1 MTIGERAGACGRR
14 DRARGSRGLGRESRG
29 RVGRR
34 LVAPRSPA
42 SVRHVRLDEL
52 RLDLG
57 PRVSSEI
64 GKGTRG
70 KSARVRTVRP
80 GRRGLSERARRRHRR
95 WMRRSAVTAAT
106 RGVRLTVRQGT
117 ERARLSIIV
126 RRLEK
131 NDRRAKQNIWHF
143 VDSGRR
149 SFSHSSMRCVVLY
162 NTSTRSHASP
172 PTTQPRPSRAH
183 SCVPATAASR
193 VWCASSPS
201 APVVSSR
208 RRSNYFPAL
217 RRPRSPSA

>member
-1 MTIGERAGACGRR
+1 MREGRE
-14 DRARGSRGLGRESRG
+14 GLGASRVDASGDASTPRG
-29 RVGRR
+29 RPRR
-34 LVAPRSPA
+34 FDTLV
-42 SVRHVRLDEL
+42 DEL

-64 GKGTRG
+64 GDGTRRER
-70 KSARVRTVRP
+70 ARARTVRP
-80 GRRGLSERARRRHRR
+80 GRRGRSERARRRHRR

-149 SFSHSSMRCVVLY
+149 SFSHSSMRCLVLY
-162 NTSTRSHASP
+162 NTSTRSPASQ

-183 SCVPATAASR
+183 SCVSATAASR

-201 APVVSSR
+201 APIVSSR
-208 RRSNYFPAL
+208 RQSNYFPAL